1 MGAEFNRL
9 KVVLT
14 EKKVKGK
21 ALASHLGV
29 TETTVSRWCQNETQ
43 PSPEHFLQTAEYLDV
58 DVRELIKSSKWDHD
72 S

>member
-58 DVRELIKSSKWDHD
+58 DVRELVVSTK
-72 S
+72 